1 MIPSTREDFG
11 RESANSVIKR
21 LFVSGKASV
30 CGKLDRRGEAHWSPR
45 GRFVRPTCFQ
55 AARPLQ
61 PIIIRRSRFQ
71 LVYDKIKSV
80 PSKNTIDLT
89 GKVAVV
95 TGSSSGIGR
104 AIALQLAAN
113 GANLVV
119 HACQSEAAGKTVVEQ
134 AQDLGV
140 ESQLILADISQPQS
154 VIELVDSCWQW
165 RDGVDIW
172 INNAGADVLT
182 GAASEFSFDQKLQRL
197 WEVDVLGTI
206 RVARLVGQR
215 MKERGQGTIVN
226 VGWDQADFG
235 MAGDSGE
242 MFAATKG
249 AIMSFTR
256 SLARSL
262 APQVRVNCLAP
273 GWIRT
278 AWGDQA
284 SNYWNERAQKE
295 SLLQRWG
302 TPQDVANTACFLA
315 SPAAAFVT
323 GQIVAV
329 NGGLVGSGNRS
340 DCDE

>member
-1 MIPSTREDFG
+1 M
-11 RESANSVIKR
+11 
-21 LFVSGKASV
+21 
-30 CGKLDRRGEAHWSPR
+30 
-45 GRFVRPTCFQ
+45 
-55 AARPLQ
+55 
-61 PIIIRRSRFQ
+61 
-71 LVYDKIKSV
+71 VYDKIKSV
-80 PSKNTIDLT
+80 PSNNPSHLT

-113 GANLVV
+113 QANVV
-119 HACQSEAAGKTVVEQ
+119 IHARESEAAGEAVVKQ
-134 AQDLGV
+134 AHELGV
-140 ESQLILADISQPQS
+140 ESRLLLADISQPQS
-154 VIELVDSCWQW
+154 VLELVDTCWQW
-165 RDGVDIW
+165 KDGVDIW
-172 INNAGADVLT
+172 INNVGADVLT
-182 GAASEFSFDQKLQRL
+182 GAASDFSFAEKLQRL
-197 WEVDVLGTI
+197 WEVDVMGTI
-206 RVARLVGQR
+206 RVARLVGKR
-215 MKERGQGTIVN
+215 MKARGSGVILN
-226 VGWDQADFG
+226 VGWDQAEFG

-284 SNYWNERAQKE
+284 STYWNERAQKE

-315 SPAAAFVT
+315 SPAAAFMT
-323 GQIVAV
+323 GQIIAV
-329 NGGLVGSGNRS
+329 NGGLVGSGNES
-340 DCDE
+340 DCDD